1 MVFDWNGCMLDDFVV
16 AHVSMNRILE
26 ANGKKKVNAEKYR
39 DTFDMPLLKLYQ
51 NFGFE
56 TYPAGG
62 QEIYADV
69 VKELAP
75 QVKLRPDVDVL
86 LQENLLN
93 GGKNILVSNSKFDV
107 IYPVLLENKL
117 DVFFNPDDI
126 ISFDHPT
133 FGGAKT
139 KVENF
144 SKYAASQVTGVAYAF
159 IGDTAEEIDMAR
171 SVNGIALGITGGYM
185 SEHHLW
191 MHKPDFVVNNFTQA
205 TGALRH
211 TGFLPKKL
219 VV

>member
-16 AHVSMNRILE
+16 AHTSMNRILKRHD
-26 ANGKKKVNAEKYR
+26 KKEVSEESYR
-39 DTFDMPLLKLYQ
+39 ETFDMPLLKLYK

-56 TYPAGG
+56 GYPEGG
-62 QEIYADV
+62 QDIYNDV
-69 VKELAP
+69 VKEYASE
-75 QVKLRPDVDVL
+75 VKMRPDVDVL
-86 LQENLLN
+86 LTENLLN

-117 DVFFNPDDI
+117 DLFFNPDDI
-126 ISFDHPT
+126 ISFDHPH

-144 SKYAASQVTGVAYAF
+144 SKYAASQLTGAAYAF

-171 SVNGIALGITGGYM
+171 SVDGISLAITGGYM

-191 MHKPDFVVNNFTQA
+191 MHKPNFVVNNFTEA

-211 TGFLPKKL
+211 TGFLPKQP